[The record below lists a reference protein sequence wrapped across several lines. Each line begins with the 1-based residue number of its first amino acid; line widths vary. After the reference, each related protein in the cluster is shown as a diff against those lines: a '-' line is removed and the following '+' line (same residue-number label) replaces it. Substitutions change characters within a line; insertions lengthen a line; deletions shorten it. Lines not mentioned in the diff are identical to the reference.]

1 MARSSGSMQPLS
13 VGNVIS
19 ASIRLY
25 GNHLKQ
31 YLLIAVIAA
40 GWSILPT
47 IIDWGIQAIFF
58 GSTLA
63 QLSNPAAAS
72 NPAGNPGIL
81 LLFRLAILALAIYC
95 SAKYYLNLGLLSRLA
110 FGELMEKPEPTATAR
125 DRLKPIMFR
134 FLVTQI
140 LVGLLAFA
148 VIFGVFLGWF
158 ILSNIISR
166 AVGSQNIL
174 LGVLVNLVLLIAAI
188 GLTIWVCSRWFL
200 AEVPLAIEEESTSG
214 AAIGR
219 SWKLTQG
226 YATRILMIV
235 LVAGIIT
242 LPLYAVASIPFLSAV
257 FAAAPLA
264 AQQANNINS
273 AAAAGAMVQIITGLA
288 LSFLLVLIFNTFVV
302 PFWQSIKSV
311 IYFDLRNR
319 QEGLGLQLRDRTP

>member
-47 IIDWGIQAIFF
+47 VIDWGIQAIFL
-58 GSTLA
+58 GTTLS
-63 QLSNPAAAS
+63 QLSSQSAG

-81 LLFRLAILALAIYC
+81 LLFRLAILVLAIYC

-110 FGELMEKPEPTATAR
+110 FGELIEKPESTSAAR
-125 DRLKPIMFR
+125 DRLKPLMFR

-158 ILSNIISR
+158 ILASIISGIF
-166 AVGSQNIL
+166 GSQNALGIL
-174 LGVLVNLVLLIAAI
+174 LNLVLLIAAI
-188 GLTIWVCSRWFL
+188 GVTIWVCSRWFI
-200 AEVPLAIEEESTSG
+200 AEVPLAIEEESTSS

-219 SWKLTQG
+219 SWRLTKG

-235 LVAGIIT
+235 LGAGLIT
-242 LPLYAVASIPFLSAV
+242 IPLYAVASIPFISAV
-257 FAAAPLA
+257 SAIARQGSTF
-264 AQQANNINS
+264 NGT
-273 AAAAGAMVQIITGLA
+273 AAAAGMVQVMTGLG

-311 IYFDLRNR
+311 VYFDLRNR